1 MIIEVIAL
9 LVSLLCFGIALL
21 CLFYLKKNDTI
32 NIHFIAVL
40 IIIGLQRF
48 DLAAFELGLTSKT
61 YSPVHLYSNY
71 FLLVFAFYSNFLIS
85 LVQVQKN
92 KYLTIISFV
101 LPVLYVIIVNLF
113 LPNFRWNK
121 IVVSLTLVVYY
132 IIPFIELIKYFK
144 ISKPKLNNLDA
155 TQKWILLVYL
165 ITGIMVF
172 QGLKFFWFTPG
183 NETIFVK
190 SSILYSSVIWLVLL
204 CYLLINPII
213 LFGEKNLLKI
223 LVKNHSQHIKIWSSS
238 LITRVD
244 SKDLNVYRTILSNI
258 NENLYLIKTLE
269 SNDEVLSK
277 YVLDVTQISKLTSI
291 PKYHIKFLFKYYC
304 FCSVKEYSNTIRILF
319 AVKLIKN
326 GYLEFKTIAAL
337 AQKCHFQ
344 SRITFFNNF
353 KKVMNLSPTEYI
365 KTLKLTR

>member
-21 CLFYLKKNDTI
+21 CLFYFKKNDAI
-32 NIHFIAVL
+32 SIHFIAVL

-71 FLLVFAFYSNFLIS
+71 FLLVVAFYSNFLIS

-113 LPNFRWNK
+113 LPDFRWNK
-121 IVVSLTLVVYY
+121 IVVSLTVVVYY
-132 IIPFIELIKYFK
+132 IIPFIELIKYLK
-144 ISKPKLNNLDA
+144 ISKPRLNNLDA
-155 TQKWILLVYL
+155 TQKWIFLVYL

-172 QGLKFFWFTPG
+172 QGLRFFWFTPG

-213 LFGEKNLLKI
+213 LFGEKNLLEI
-223 LVKNHSQHIKIWSSS
+223 LENNHVQPLEIWSNTLLS
-238 LITRVD
+238 RVD
-244 SKDLNVYRTILSNI
+244 SKDLKVYRTILSSI
-258 NENLYLIKTLE
+258 NEYLYLIKNIE
-269 SNDEVLSK
+269 RNDDYLDK
-277 YVLDVTQISKLTSI
+277 YIIDISQISKHTSI

-304 FCSVKEYSNTIRILF
+304 YLSVKEYSNTIRILY
-319 AVKLIKN
+319 AVRLINN
-326 GYLEFKTIAAL
+326 GYLEFKTIAGL
-337 AQKCHFQ
+337 AEKCHFK
-344 SRITFFNNF
+344 SRITFFKNF
-353 KKVMNLSPTEYI
+353 KKVMKLSPTEYTKSFKI
-365 KTLKLTR
+365 KL

>member
-1 MIIEVIAL
+1 MILEVTAL
-9 LVSLLCFGIALL
+9 LVSFLCFGIALL
-21 CLFYLKKNDTI
+21 SIFYFKKNDTI
-32 NIHFIAVL
+32 NIYFIAVL
-40 IIIGLQRF
+40 VIIGLQRF
-48 DLAAFELGLTSKT
+48 DIAAFKLGFTSKT

-71 FLLVFAFYSNFLIS
+71 FLLVFAFYSNFLVR
-85 LVQVQKN
+85 LVQVKIN
-92 KYLTIISFV
+92 KYLTIISFA
-101 LPVLYVIIVNLF
+101 LPVVYVILVNQF
-113 LPNFRWNK
+113 FPDFRWNK
-121 IVVSLTLVVYY
+121 IVVSLTLLVYY
-132 IIPFIELIKYFK
+132 IFPLIELIKYLK
-144 ISKPKLNNLDA
+144 ITKARLKNLNT
-155 TQKWILLVYL
+155 TQKWVLLVYL
-165 ITGIMVF
+165 ITGIMSV
-172 QGLKFFWFTPG
+172 QGLNFFWFTPG
-183 NETIFVK
+183 NEAIFVK
-190 SSILYSSVIWLVLL
+190 NSILYSSVIWLVLL

-223 LVKNHSQHIKIWSSS
+223 LVKNNVQPIKIWSSS

-244 SKDLNVYRTILSNI
+244 SKDMKVYRTILSSI

-277 YVLDVTQISKLTSI
+277 YVLDVAQISKLTSI

-304 FCSVKEYSNTIRILF
+304 FFSVNEYSNTIRILF
-319 AVKLIKN
+319 AVKLIKK

-337 AQKCHFQ
+337 AQKCHFE